1 MCVCVCVCVCL
12 CVSTMGSQEGVC
24 VCVCVSVCPPWAAR
38 RVCVCVCVSTVG
50 SVGQSDLEVGLAE
63 LDRHHLPEF
72 TSPGLLVEGTL
83 DHC

>member
-1 MCVCVCVCVCL
+1 MCV
-12 CVSTMGSQEGVC
+12 CVSTMGSQEGEGVC
-24 VCVCVSVCPPWAAR
+24 VCVHHGQPGG
-38 RVCVCVCVSTVG
+38 CVCVCVSTVG

-72 TSPGLLVEGTL
+72 TSPGLLVEGTM